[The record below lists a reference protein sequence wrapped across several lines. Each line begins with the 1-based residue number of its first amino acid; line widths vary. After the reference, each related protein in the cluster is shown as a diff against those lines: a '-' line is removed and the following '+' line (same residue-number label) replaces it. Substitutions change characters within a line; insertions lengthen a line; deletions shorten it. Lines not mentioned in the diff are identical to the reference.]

1 MGSNETAAGK
11 EKPRSDPVD
20 WVEDTA
26 GAEMSSKDAAV
37 NAAMRGQ
44 ATTGYETLT
53 LWETIKTF
61 KVSTAVCFAAAFS
74 AATDGYQI
82 GMNSGI
88 VANKGFVA
96 QFATQYTADGKGV
109 LASPV
114 LAGWGS
120 IQSVGQIVGMV
131 SLSFVSSRFGRKVAM
146 YTYWLILA
154 GSIVAESVARNWQVW
169 LVAKLLAGIGVGC
182 MQSTLPT
189 YISEVAPV
197 RIRGGLLMLYSLW
210 WTVGTFFAYI
220 AMQTMNRQH
229 PHEYLTPILTQ
240 WAQIGLML
248 VIYVFLPE
256 SPAWC
261 VTRGDTDRA
270 RKALRQLNG
279 RVQGY
284 DLEHQLEVLV
294 LAAEHERAV
303 AVEQKREHWYAIFR
317 GVDGLR
323 TVIALWTNLSQQFLG
338 LTLFST
344 FGTYFFQQ
352 AGLPDPFLIKCITS
366 SINIATILVVVF
378 TADQIGRRRI
388 ACCATSLMWVSV
400 VVVGILGV
408 VAKSQATNYVLVLF
422 ACLWN
427 MGMTANGAAGWGFIG
442 EISSQRLRP
451 YTAGFGAACTCVIG
465 VAMNQLTPYMVNQN
479 QWNWGLKTGWFYA
492 GVGLPFMLG
501 MWLLIPETARRSS
514 AELDELFERKIK
526 PWRFHKTETATQR
539 LIRENKQEQK

>member
-1 MGSNETAAGK
+1 MGLNETTSQDKA
-11 EKPRSDPVD
+11 RSDQVD
-20 WVEDTA
+20 WAEHAD
-26 GAEMSSKDAAV
+26 GAETTKEAALDAAS
-37 NAAMRGQ
+37 RGQ
-44 ATTGYETLT
+44 AITGYETLT
-53 LWETIKTF
+53 LWETVKTF
-61 KVSTAVCFAAAFS
+61 KVSSAVCFAAAFS

-88 VANKGFVA
+88 VANKGFIH
-96 QFATQYTADGKGV
+96 QFATQTGSGGAGV

-120 IQSVGQIVGMV
+120 IQSVGQIVGMI

-154 GSIVAESVARNWQVW
+154 TSVIAESLARSWQVW

-220 AMQTMNRQH
+220 AMQTMNKTH
-229 PHEYLTPILTQ
+229 PTEYLTPIYTQ
-240 WAQIGLML
+240 WAQIGLMIL
-248 VIYVFLPE
+248 IYVFLPE
-256 SPAWC
+256 SPAWG
-261 VTRGDTDRA
+261 VARGDTARA
-270 RKALRQLNG
+270 KRELRKLNHG
-279 RVQGY
+279 VEGY
-284 DLEHQLEVLV
+284 DVDHQLEVLV
-294 LAAEHERAV
+294 LAAERERAV
-303 AVEQKREHWYAIFR
+303 ATEQKREHWYAIFH
-317 GVDGLR
+317 GIDGLR
-323 TVIALWTNLSQQFLG
+323 TVIALWTNLAQQFIG

-352 AGLPDPFLIKCITS
+352 AGLPDPFMIKCITS
-366 SINIATILVVVF
+366 SINIATIIAVVML
-378 TADQIGRRRI
+378 ADQLGRRWI
-388 ACCATSLMWVSV
+388 ACCATTLMWLSCIVI
-400 VVVGILGV
+400 GILGV
-408 VAKSQATNYVLVLF
+408 AKHTDGTNYVLVLF
-422 ACLWN
+422 ACFWN
-427 MGMTANGAAGWGFIG
+427 IGMTANGAAGWGFIG

-451 YTAGFGAACTCVIG
+451 YTAGFGAACTCAAG
-465 VAMNQLTPYMVNQN
+465 VAMSQLTPYMVNQN

-501 MWLLIPETARRSS
+501 MWLLIPETSRRSS

-539 LIRENKQEQK
+539 LIKQSKAEKE